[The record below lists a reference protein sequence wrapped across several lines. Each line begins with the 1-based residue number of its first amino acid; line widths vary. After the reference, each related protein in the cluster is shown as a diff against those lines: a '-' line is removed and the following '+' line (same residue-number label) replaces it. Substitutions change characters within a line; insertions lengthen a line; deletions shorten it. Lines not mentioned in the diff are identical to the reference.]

1 MRYCDLCVTKSQII
15 QKVTNLSTFAPP
27 IPITMRFNL
36 TKEFLEQVHIAI
48 QSNDFEWIDKN
59 VLELHFVDIAEI
71 LDELPNVDAKA
82 IYFRMDEE
90 TQADVLMELE
100 EEVRDRFLKSLS
112 KKEIAEQLENLD
124 SDDAADILYEYD
136 DTEIQEV
143 ISHMEDDEAAD
154 DIVDLLNYDED
165 TAGGLMQKEFLHAE
179 IDWTV
184 EQCLAEIREQA
195 KEVDKVYTIYVV
207 DNLNKLVGV
216 LSLKA
221 LFFSEP
227 GFKIRDLYQAKNIIS
242 VKVTDDQDEVMRLF
256 DKYGLVSI
264 PVLDYQ
270 NKLVGRITI
279 DDVVDII
286 REEADRDFQ
295 LATGISEKVEDNASI
310 FRITKA
316 RLPWLI
322 IGMLGGTLGAKV
334 ISSFEGSISHVPA
347 LAFFIPMITAMGG
360 NVGVQSSAIVVQSL
374 AKGNQFKSI
383 FAKLG
388 KEVLVGLFNGLI
400 CSSLI
405 FGIASIFGT
414 IDLGIVVSASLFV
427 VIVFAA
433 VMGTLIPLILD
444 KYDIDPALATGPFI
458 TTLNDVLGLF
468 IYFSIG
474 MLMYA

>member
-1 MRYCDLCVTKSQII
+1 
-15 QKVTNLSTFAPP
+15 
-27 IPITMRFNL
+27 MRFEL
-36 TKEFLEQVHIAI
+36 TKDFLENIRLAI
-48 QSNDFEWIDKN
+48 QTNDLEWIDKN
-59 VLELHFVDIAEI
+59 VLELHYVDIAGI
-71 LDELPNVDAKA
+71 LDELQNEEAKF
-82 IYFRMDEE
+82 IYFRLEE
-90 TQADVLMELE
+90 DVQADVLMELE
-100 EEVRDRFLKSLS
+100 EEVRDRFIKSLS
-112 KKEIAEQLENLD
+112 TKEIAEQLENLD
-124 SDDAADILYEYD
+124 SDDAADILYELSD
-136 DTEIQEV
+136 NEIHEV
-143 ISHMEDDEAAD
+143 ISQMEDDEAAD

-165 TAGGLMQKEFLHAE
+165 TAGGLMQKEFLHVNV
-179 IDWTV
+179 DWTV
-184 EQCLAEIREQA
+184 EYALTEIREQA
-195 KEVDKVYTIYVV
+195 KDVEKVYTIYVV
-207 DNLNKLVGV
+207 DDYNKLMGV
-216 LSLKA
+216 LSLKS

-227 GFKIRDLYQAKNIIS
+227 QFIIKELYQSKNIIS
-242 VKVTDDQDEVMRLF
+242 VKVTEEQEEVMRLF

-295 LATGISEKVEDNASI
+295 LATGISEKVEDNASV
-310 FRITKA
+310 FKITRA

-334 ISSFEGSISHVPA
+334 ISSFEGNISLVPA

-383 FAKLG
+383 FSKLG
-388 KEVLVGLFNGLI
+388 KELLVGLLNGLI

-405 FGIASIFGT
+405 FGIGSVFGT
-414 IDLGIVVSASLFV
+414 LNLGLVVSISLFV
-427 VIVFAA
+427 VIIFAS

-468 IYFSIG
+468 IYFTVA
-474 MLMYA
+474 MLIFA